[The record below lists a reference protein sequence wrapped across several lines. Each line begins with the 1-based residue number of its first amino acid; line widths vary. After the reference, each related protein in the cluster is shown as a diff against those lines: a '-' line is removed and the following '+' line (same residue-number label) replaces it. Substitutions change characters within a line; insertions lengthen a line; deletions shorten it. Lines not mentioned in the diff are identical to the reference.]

1 MNEQQDFLN
10 EVAQS
15 LDRMDEDVRVHFRL
29 LTRMLMA
36 CYLDDT
42 QRAAIFCSRG
52 EGKPASLVSV
62 NADDEALSEMMFFMK
77 ELTDGAMSIGAGRP
91 EDRH

>member
-29 LTRMLMA
+29 LTRMLLA

-42 QRAAIFCSRG
+42 QRAAIFSRAA
-52 EGKPASLVSV
+52 KANRLHWYR
-62 NADDEALSEMMFFMK
+62 
-77 ELTDGAMSIGAGRP
+77 LTLMTKRSAK
-91 EDRH
+91 